1 MKKLLSIL
9 VLGLLLSSNFVFS
22 ENYKTGQEIEG
33 QIVFSKKMYELAA
46 NLTLIVHFAFILF
59 VVFGALLFF
68 VATKIIFI
76 HIPAF
81 IWGSYIELTHS
92 ICPLTY
98 LENWFLHKANLTT
111 YSEGFIQNYLVPI
124 VYPMNLTKDLQIC
137 LGIVLIVVNMI
148 IYGFI
153 ISKLKKKF

>member
-1 MKKLLSIL
+1 
-9 VLGLLLSSNFVFS
+9 
-22 ENYKTGQEIEG
+22 
-33 QIVFSKKMYELAA
+33 MYELAA

-76 HIPAF
+76 HFPAL
-81 IWGSYIELTHS
+81 IWGSYIELTNS

-124 VYPMNLTKDLQIC
+124 VYPVSLTKDLQIY
-137 LGIVLIVVNMI
+137 LGIALIVINIVF
-148 IYGFI
+148 YAFI
-153 ISKLKKKF
+153 FSKMKEKNYD

>member
-1 MKKLLSIL
+1 
-9 VLGLLLSSNFVFS
+9 
-22 ENYKTGQEIEG
+22 
-33 QIVFSKKMYELAA
+33 MYELAA

-76 HIPAF
+76 HFPAL
-81 IWGSYIELTHS
+81 IWGSYIELTNS

-111 YSEGFIQNYLVPI
+111 YSEGFIQNYLMPI
-124 VYPMNLTKDLQIC
+124 VYPASLTKDLQIY
-137 LGIVLIVVNMI
+137 LGIALIVINIVF
-148 IYGFI
+148 YAFI
-153 ISKLKKKF
+153 FSKLKKNFK

>member
-1 MKKLLSIL
+1 
-9 VLGLLLSSNFVFS
+9 
-22 ENYKTGQEIEG
+22 
-33 QIVFSKKMYELAA
+33 MYELAA
-46 NLTLIVHFAFILF
+46 NLTLIAHFAFILF

-76 HIPAF
+76 HFPAL
-81 IWGSYIELTHS
+81 IWGSFIELTNS

-124 VYPMNLTKDLQIC
+124 VYPMNMTKDLQIY
-137 LGIVLIVVNMI
+137 LGIALIVINIVF
-148 IYGFI
+148 YAFI
-153 ISKLKKKF
+153 FNKLKKNFK

>member
-1 MKKLLSIL
+1 
-9 VLGLLLSSNFVFS
+9 
-22 ENYKTGQEIEG
+22 
-33 QIVFSKKMYELAA
+33 MYELAA
-46 NLTLIVHFAFILF
+46 DLILIVHFIFIIF

-68 VATKIIFI
+68 VVKKIVFI

-98 LENWFLHKANLTT
+98 LENWFLHKVNLTT

-124 VYPMNLTKDLQIC
+124 VYPMSLTKDLQIY
-137 LGIVLIVVNMI
+137 LGIALIVVNMI

-153 ISKLKKKF
+153 ISKLKKSFK

>member
-1 MKKLLSIL
+1 
-9 VLGLLLSSNFVFS
+9 
-22 ENYKTGQEIEG
+22 
-33 QIVFSKKMYELAA
+33 MYEIAA
-46 NLTLIVHFAFILF
+46 NLILIVHFTFILF

-68 VATKIIFI
+68 VTTKIVFI

-98 LENWFLHKANLTT
+98 LENLFLRKANLTT
-111 YSEGFIQNYLVPI
+111 YSEGFIQNYLMPI
-124 VYPMNLTKDLQIC
+124 VYPTNLTKDLQIY
-137 LGIVLIVVNMI
+137 LGIALIVVNMI

-153 ISKLKKKF
+153 ISKLKKSFK

>member
-1 MKKLLSIL
+1 
-9 VLGLLLSSNFVFS
+9 
-22 ENYKTGQEIEG
+22 
-33 QIVFSKKMYELAA
+33 MYDLAA
-46 NLTLIVHFAFILF
+46 DLILIVHFVFILF

-68 VATKIIFI
+68 VVKKIVFI
-76 HIPAF
+76 HIPAL

-98 LENWFLHKANLTT
+98 LENWFLDKANLTI

-124 VYPMNLTKDLQIC
+124 VYPADLTKDLQIY
-137 LGIVLIVVNMI
+137 LGITLIVVNII

-153 ISKLKKKF
+153 LNKIIKISK